1 MALERADAV
10 DPIDALVRSLPGD
23 SARIRR
29 LFWRDENFRTV
40 CEDYR
45 DCLDAISRFQSADPP
60 DLVKAEEYRE
70 LAALLLAEATAMLR
84 GDRT

>member
-10 DPIDALVRSLPGD
+10 DAIEALVRSLPGE
-23 SARIRR
+23 SAKIRR
-29 LFWRDENFRTV
+29 LFWRDPDFRDI

-45 DCLDAISRFQSADPP
+45 DCLDARSRFQSADPP

-70 LAALLLAEATAMLR
+70 LAEELLAEAAAILR
-84 GDRT
+84 KERS